1 LSLKPGLEADQA
13 VDILNGR
20 VALIN
25 KIHAD
30 IADWLQVGRISPV
43 QRKELELEL

>member
-1 LSLKPGLEADQA
+1 LALKSGIEPDQA

-20 VALIN
+20 VAVIN

-30 IADWLQVGRISPV
+30 IADWLQVSRGHSRQNI
-43 QRKELELEL
+43 ELMTS